1 MLTRA
6 TLKEALEDL
15 LTVEEIAAEHGMTK
29 RRVYALAD
37 RLGLR
42 DEVRRGSTLA
52 KAIRPTLAA
61 LAETER
67 PTEAVRMLVDFV
79 LEAWPEQDRESLAAV
94 MAHGF
99 TQLEAALLLAL
110 DDPRGRVVP
119 RDELCRR
126 LKHAAVMRGEV
137 EEGSLNVH
145 VCRVRRRLAD
155 LAWPIAVRNAWGVGF
170 ALDVMDRDWSMPEAP
185 PSRRPVLR
193 PTR

>member
-1 MLTRA
+1 MLTRD
-6 TLKEALEDL
+6 TLKEALDDL
-15 LTVEEIAAEHGMTK
+15 LTINEIAAEHGMTK

-61 LAETER
+61 MAETER

-79 LEAWPEQDRESLAAV
+79 LDAWPEQDREVLAAV

-99 TQLEAALLLAL
+99 TQGEAVLLIAL
-110 DDPRGRVVP
+110 DDACGRVVP
-119 RDELCRR
+119 TDELNRRLRHAGIMRDE
-126 LKHAAVMRGEV
+126 GEDS
-137 EEGSLNVH
+137 SLPIH
-145 VCRVRRRLAD
+145 VLRVRRRLAS
-155 LAWPIAVRNAWGVGF
+155 LGWPLVVRNARGVGF
-170 ALDVMDRDWSMPEAP
+170 ALEIADPEWSMPEAP